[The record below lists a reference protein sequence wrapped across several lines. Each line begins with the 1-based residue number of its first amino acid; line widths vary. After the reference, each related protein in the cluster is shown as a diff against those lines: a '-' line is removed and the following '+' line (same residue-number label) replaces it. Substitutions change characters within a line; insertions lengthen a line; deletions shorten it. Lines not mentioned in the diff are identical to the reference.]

1 MNFVSGKKPA
11 TPINNLSTTPELP
24 GFNSKGWLIE
34 LTSIPFTIKLS
45 LSSLK
50 TAPNR
55 SQLDFIAMVLKPV
68 AIFLIILFPEVI
80 EEVRRARVEELLE
93 AGKLSVP
100 CKRFE

>member
-1 MNFVSGKKPA
+1 M
-11 TPINNLSTTPELP
+11 
-24 GFNSKGWLIE
+24 NSKGWLIE
-34 LTSIPFTIKLS
+34 LTSIPFTIKLP

-68 AIFLIILFPEVI
+68 AIFLIILFPEVM